1 MKTSVWQI
9 LGVFLLLFMG
19 LSACTP
25 TPVERD
31 IASLRD
37 RLEALQDS
45 LHGVDSAAVESA
57 LLVYRMHL
65 EKLAPYAADTTKQAV
80 LIADGTLLD
89 RSARNLFK
97 FQAQRRV
104 WLGALQAGATR
115 LDQLEN
121 DVRTEYLDTG
131 KGRTYLLDE
140 QGALYAVLH
149 EARIQLHAAQWAL
162 AKKDSVDQ
170 RMTGLFTQWSSEKK

>member
-1 MKTSVWQI
+1 MKTPFRQL
-9 LGVFLLLFMG
+9 LGVFILVFLG

-45 LHGVDSAAVESA
+45 LHGVDSVEVETA
-57 LLVYRMHL
+57 LLVYRLHL
-65 EKLAPYAADTTKQAV
+65 EKLAPYAVDTTKQAV
-80 LIADGTLLD
+80 LIADGTVLD

-104 WLGALQAGATR
+104 WLGALQAGSTR

-170 RMTGLFTQWSSEKK
+170 RMTGLFSQWSSEKK

>member
-1 MKTSVWQI
+1 MKTPVWQT
-9 LGVFLLLFMG
+9 LGLSLLFFVG
-19 LSACTP
+19 LSACTS
-25 TPVERD
+25 TPVEQD

-37 RLEALQDS
+37 RVEALKDS
-45 LHGVDSAAVESA
+45 LQGVDSVEVETA

-65 EKLAPYAADTTKQAV
+65 EKLAPYAADTTKQAI

-104 WLGALQAGATR
+104 WQGALQAGATR

-140 QGALYAVLH
+140 QGALNAVLR
-149 EARIQLHAAQWAL
+149 EARVQLHAAQWAL

-170 RMTGLFTQWSSEKK
+170 RMTGLFSQWSSEKK

>member
-1 MKTSVWQI
+1 MKTPFRQL
-9 LGVFLLLFMG
+9 LGVFILVFLG

-45 LHGVDSAAVESA
+45 LHGVDSVEVETA
-57 LLVYRMHL
+57 LLVYRLHL
-65 EKLAPYAADTTKQAV
+65 EKLAPYAVDTSKQAV
-80 LIADGTLLD
+80 LITDGTVLD

-131 KGRTYLLDE
+131 KARTYLLDE
-140 QGALYAVLH
+140 QGALYAVLR